1 MDRESNYIS
10 LQDATKF
17 CDYTQEYLSLRAR
30 QGKLKALKF
39 GRNWVTKE
47 DWLKEYLGKV
57 EEYENHM
64 PRLAKRDE
72 SNRVQIK
79 HSFFLKPIF
88 SLGLFF
94 ILFVANVAL
103 GTEGLSQVFATA
115 DPFVLKIA
123 ENSDQTLKKVF
134 LASRSLFGEGW
145 NSGKTIFTFGKE
157 GAGIVFSDIIIKT
170 KGGLIGIDFG
180 SSEEIN
186 LFLTSA
192 KASAAEVAETA
203 GKNLRDYFFW
213 LESGYISASNFIEEK
228 ISDFGR

>member
-10 LQDATKF
+10 LQDATEF

-123 ENSDQTLKKVF
+123 ENSGLVF
-134 LASRSLFGEGW
+134 K
-145 NSGKTIFTFGKE
+145 SGKTIFTFGKE

-180 SSEEIN
+180 FSEEIN

>member
-30 QGKLKALKF
+30 QGKLRALKF

-57 EEYENHM
+57 EEYE
-64 PRLAKRDE
+64 
-72 SNRVQIK
+72 SNIVQIK

-94 ILFVANVAL
+94 ILFIANVAL
-103 GTEGLSQVFATA
+103 GKEDLSQAFATA

-157 GAGIVFSDIIIKT
+157 GVGIVFSDIIIKT
-170 KGGLIGIDFG
+170 KGSLIDIDFG

-192 KASAAEVAETA
+192 EASAAEIAETA
-203 GKNLRDYFFW
+203 GKNLKHYFFW

-228 ISDFGR
+228 ISDLGF